1 MAVRT
6 MAKWIGRLDAHL
18 GLIGKILLTLGAS
31 ALLTLLVATLA
42 WLSFRQVVD
51 TQREIVEDAA
61 PAMEAV
67 QAMARLNTR
76 TVALVAQIGR
86 AQSTEELDR
95 LLRSG
100 KEQLVDLRALLPR
113 LDARHVD
120 PRLMSMLSSTM
131 DQIDHNLEQQAHDTS
146 QWLQLGQQEK
156 AAFAAQQRAVA
167 ALMRLA
173 ESLAANASTA
183 TTATISSLYPLL
195 ERAADRQAVLD
206 SLDRLIE
213 VDIDRAERMSELQSV
228 CFSLKTQLERLELE
242 DQIDAVQ
249 ALRPTFA
256 TDLEVLQRRLQDI
269 RDAGRRDEG
278 RAQHALLADS
288 LASGG
293 LFDLHVQRLALG
305 TRLLQL
311 RDAGGKL
318 ARELNDAGD
327 ALVAASSVAI
337 RAAGDSANRAVD
349 RGTVGFFAVAT
360 LLFCS
365 LMGTLWVIFRFD
377 VLDRLK
383 DLEAAVRALNAGHLD
398 IEIRRG
404 GRGDPLAPLV
414 QALEQFTEN
423 ARERQRLED
432 ALLRHQQELEQQVAT
447 RTAELQHSNAL
458 LEREAAEHAVARQQ
472 AEDASRAKDEF
483 LGTLSHELRT
493 PLSGVSGI
501 VQLLQETRLD
511 DRQQEYL
518 HMITYA
524 STTLLEILEDMLGF
538 SRLEAGKMG
547 VDSEPFVLHAVI
559 DDMLVL
565 QSVSA
570 RRKGI
575 ALVRDIAADV
585 PRHVEGDRR
594 KLNQILL
601 NTIGNA
607 IKFTD
612 EGEVTVAV
620 RRVGEGED
628 GTTRLHFTIS
638 DTGIGIPE
646 AQQQAVFMPFVQ
658 VEDTARRR
666 HGGTGL
672 GLAICRRLV
681 DLMHGRIGLSSVPG
695 EGTEVWF
702 ELPFRCVED
711 AARPQ
716 ATAPT
721 PPAPPATKADR
732 ALSVLVVED
741 DDINRLVCMHYL
753 EALGHTALAA
763 ADGEAALA
771 LLHRRGLRLD
781 AVLMDVSLP
790 GKSGPEVAGEVRRI
804 DGGRWRTLPIVAMSA
819 HASPSVV
826 ADLAAAGMSAFLGK
840 PFDRSTLAQAL
851 AAACAEPSGA
861 APPAA
866 TGGVAAP
873 PAPPAPPAM
882 LAPLL
887 DDDYLAGERETL
899 GDGTLLELLALF
911 RMDSS
916 EALAEMER
924 NVATRDW
931 PALGKRAHRLRSAAG
946 NLGFVRVMEQAR
958 ELERRSADAAE
969 DSDPKPVK
977 HLVDA
982 LGEACRL
989 SGDALADELAAHA
1002 GADRARPS
1010 TTPGPD

>member
-1 MAVRT
+1 MVART
-6 MAKWIGRLDAHL
+6 MAKWIGRLDARL

-31 ALLTLLVATLA
+31 ALLTLLVASLA

-86 AQSTEELDR
+86 AQSAEELDR

-100 KEQLVDLRALLPR
+100 KEQLGELRALLPR

-120 PRLMSMLSSTM
+120 PRLMSMMSSTM
-131 DQIDHNLEQQAHDTS
+131 DQIERNLEQQAHDAS
-146 QWLQLGQQEK
+146 QWLQLGQQE
-156 AAFAAQQRAVA
+156 ASAFAAQQRAVA

-183 TTATISSLYPLL
+183 TTATVSSLYPLL

-228 CFSLKTQLERLELE
+228 CFSLKTQLERLALE
-242 DQIDAVQ
+242 DDIDA
-249 ALRPTFA
+249 AHGLRPTFA
-256 TDLEVLQRRLQDI
+256 TDLEVLQRRLLDI

-278 RAQHALLADS
+278 RAQHALLAQS
-288 LASGG
+288 LAPDG

-327 ALVAASSVAI
+327 ALVAASSLAI
-337 RAAGDSANRAVD
+337 RQAGESANRAVD
-349 RGTVGFFAVAT
+349 RGTLGFFAVAT

-398 IEIRRG
+398 IEIRHA

-432 ALLRHQQELEQQVAT
+432 ALLRHQQALEQQVAT
-447 RTAELQHSNAL
+447 RTAELQRSNAL
-458 LEREAAEHAVARQQ
+458 LEREAADHALARQK
-472 AEDASRAKDEF
+472 AEEASRAKDEF

-501 VQLLQETRLD
+501 VQLLQDTPLD
-511 DRQQEYL
+511 DRQREYL
-518 HMITYA
+518 HMISYA
-524 STTLLEILEDMLGF
+524 SATLLEILEDMLGF

-547 VDSEPFVLHAVI
+547 VDSEPFVLHAAI

-585 PRHVEGDRR
+585 PRSVEGDRR

-612 EGEVTVAV
+612 EGEVTVVV
-620 RRVGEGED
+620 RRLGAAEEG
-628 GTTRLHFTIS
+628 TACLRFTIR

-646 AQQQAVFMPFVQ
+646 SQQQTVFMPFVQ

-681 DLMHGRIGLSSVPG
+681 ELMHGRIGLSSVPG

-702 ELPFRCVED
+702 ELPFRCMQD
-711 AARPQ
+711 AVRPQ
-716 ATAPT
+716 ATAAQ
-721 PPAPPATKADR
+721 PPAAAAPQTGTP
-732 ALSVLVVED
+732 LSVLVVED
-741 DDINRLVCMHYL
+741 DDINRLVCMRYL
-753 EALGHTALAA
+753 EALGHTVLAT

-771 LLHRRGLRLD
+771 LLHRPGLRVD
-781 AVLMDVSLP
+781 AVLMDLSLP
-790 GKSGPEVAGEVRRI
+790 GRSGVDVAREVRSI

-819 HASPSVV
+819 HASPSV
-826 ADLAAAGMSAFLGK
+826 AAELAAAGMSAFLGK
-840 PFDRSTLAQAL
+840 PFDRSTLARAL
-851 AAACAEPSGA
+851 ATACGEPSGA
-861 APPAA
+861 APPA
-866 TGGVAAP
+866 TTVDAA
-873 PAPPAPPAM
+873 AAPAM
-882 LAPLL
+882 LAPLV
-887 DDDYLAGERETL
+887 DEDYLAGERDTL

-911 RMDSS
+911 RTDSVD
-916 EALAEMER
+916 ALAEMER
-924 NVATRDW
+924 NIATQDW

-946 NLGFVRVMEQAR
+946 NLGFVRVMDESR
-958 ELERRSADAAE
+958 ELERRIAGATE
-969 DSDPKPVK
+969 DIDPEPVRR
-977 HLVDA
+977 LVDA

-989 SGDALADELAAHA
+989 SGDTLAAWLDRQP
-1002 GADRARPS
+1002 GADRDQAPTPRP
-1010 TTPGPD
+1010 D